1 MGDPQ
6 RRLRGKH
13 NFHVSRGAAGRGKVT
28 VDSYTKEM
36 ENFASDNI
44 SSLDTW
50 VFDKVMPCLTMLLD
64 GVEFRFCRWRT
75 FSSLRWMTPTCS
87 SS

>member
-1 MGDPQ
+1 M
-6 RRLRGKH
+6 
-13 NFHVSRGAAGRGKVT
+13 SRGAAGRGKVT

-50 VFDKVMPCLTMLLD
+50 VFDKVMPCLTMLL
-64 GVEFRFCRWRT
+64 EFKFCRWRT
-75 FSSLRWMTPTCS
+75 FSSPRWMTPTCS
-87 SS
+87 

>member
-1 MGDPQ
+1 M
-6 RRLRGKH
+6 
-13 NFHVSRGAAGRGKVT
+13 T

-50 VFDKVMPCLTMLLD
+50 VFDKVKPCLTILMD
-64 GVEFRFCRWRT
+64 GFKV
-75 FSSLRWMTPTCS
+75 
-87 SS
+87 

>member
-1 MGDPQ
+1 M
-6 RRLRGKH
+6 
-13 NFHVSRGAAGRGKVT
+13 FRGAAGRGKVT

-50 VFDKVMPCLTMLLD
+50 VFDKVKPCLTILLD
-64 GVEFRFCRWRT
+64 GFKFKFCRWRT
-75 FSSLRWMTPTCS
+75 FSSPRWMTPTCS